1 MTVSEIIKQK
11 ISDGGPISFCDFM
24 DMCLYYP
31 ELGYYTST
39 RDKIGWSGDYYTS
52 PYVSRLFGVMIAK
65 QLEEM
70 WRILGDEKFV
80 IVEYGAG
87 TGLMCYNILEEL
99 KKNKDLYEQLNY
111 CIIEKSGAMR
121 QKQKEN
127 LNEKVSWHKCIQDI
141 APVNGCIL
149 SNEVVDNFCV
159 HQVIMKEELMEVF
172 VGFDNGFFELLKPAS
187 VELKEYF
194 EELKITLEKGF
205 RTEINLQAKH
215 WMKEIGQTLQKGFVL
230 TIDYGFPSFELYS
243 SRRSEGTILCY
254 HQHRVHDDPYNNIG
268 EQDITAHV
276 NFSALHHWGLKNGLE
291 YTGFTNQ
298 AYFLLSLGLTEQ
310 LRMMEK
316 ELKHDEINSI
326 GSKAALINSL
336 LLDMGTK
343 LKVLIQHKGLLTPQL
358 SGLKFP
364 INLFRDSF
372 QASSSPV
379 ESTRLQ

>member
-24 DMCLYYP
+24 EMCLYYP

-99 KKNKDLYEQLNY
+99 KKNKDLYEQLTY

-187 VELKEYF
+187 VELK
-194 EELKITLEKGF
+194 
-205 RTEINLQAKH
+205 
-215 WMKEIGQTLQKGFVL
+215 
-230 TIDYGFPSFELYS
+230 
-243 SRRSEGTILCY
+243 
-254 HQHRVHDDPYNNIG
+254 
-268 EQDITAHV
+268 
-276 NFSALHHWGLKNGLE
+276 
-291 YTGFTNQ
+291 
-298 AYFLLSLGLTEQ
+298 
-310 LRMMEK
+310 
-316 ELKHDEINSI
+316 
-326 GSKAALINSL
+326 
-336 LLDMGTK
+336 
-343 LKVLIQHKGLLTPQL
+343 
-358 SGLKFP
+358 
-364 INLFRDSF
+364 
-372 QASSSPV
+372 
-379 ESTRLQ
+379 